1 VLYSVHE
8 QPAFWYSLLD
18 SVLYPRLL
26 PSSPYTSPL
35 HTLPELKALVQRAVR
50 ADDAWSA
57 STAPLVSFEE
67 QSLEP
72 GDYIDA
78 VLPGTDLLLV
88 HNRKEER
95 LRLFDCRSG
104 TRSAEWIQLGKKMM
118 RRSAVS
124 YRDGFFRVAYA
135 VLLRERDEE
144 EHTQRRIHVLYIR
157 FVPRIDAFRTAE
169 LIAKT
174 TTRRIDT
181 LFVNERGFG
190 CISRKGVLACDERSG
205 DLIWGDLNL
214 PKA

>member
-18 SVLYPRLL
+18 YVLAPRLL
-26 PSSPYTSPL
+26 PSPPYTSPD
-35 HTLPELKALVQRAVR
+35 HTLPELKALVQRAFR
-50 ADDAWSA
+50 ADKAWCA
-57 STAPLVSFEE
+57 STAPLISCEAHP
-67 QSLEP
+67 LEP

-88 HNRKEER
+88 HNRKEEK

-104 TRSAEWIQLGKKMM
+104 TRSAEWIQLGKRIT

-124 YRDGFFRVAYA
+124 YCDGFFRVAYA
-135 VLLRERDEE
+135 ESLREWHDE
-144 EHTQRRIHVLYIR
+144 EHTQQRNHVLYIR
-157 FVPRIDAFRTAE
+157 FVPQIDAFRTAE

-190 CISRKGVLACDERSG
+190 CISREGVLACDERSG
-205 DLIWGDLNL
+205 DLIWGDLDL
-214 PKA
+214 PEA